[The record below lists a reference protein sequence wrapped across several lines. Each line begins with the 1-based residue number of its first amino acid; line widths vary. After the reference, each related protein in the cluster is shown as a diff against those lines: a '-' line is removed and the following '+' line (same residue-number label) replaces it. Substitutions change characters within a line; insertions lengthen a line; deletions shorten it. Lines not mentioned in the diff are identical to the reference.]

1 MSKPAAID
9 RSANASVGRR
19 LWRYGPLLIWLAF
32 ISYASTSGF
41 SADNTS
47 RFIRPFL
54 RWLFPSRTESELD
67 WLHFLV
73 RKASHFLEYAL
84 LAFLARRAFI
94 DSSRLFLRRRW
105 FELALLL
112 VVLYSLFDELHQSFE
127 PTRTGSIY
135 DSLIDIAGG
144 LTVLLIYKTSEQNRA
159 GSAGPYG
166 TSQGPPKHTKQ
177 H

>member
-1 MSKPAAID
+1 MSDPANID
-9 RSANASVGRR
+9 RSADASAGKR
-19 LWRYGPLLIWLAF
+19 LWRYGPLIIWLGF

-47 RFIRPFL
+47 RFIRPVL
-54 RWLFPSRTESELD
+54 RWLFPKRSEAELD

-73 RKASHFLEYAL
+73 RKAGHFLEYAL
-84 LAFLARRAFI
+84 LALLARRAFI
-94 DSSRLFLRRRW
+94 DSSRQFVRRRW

-112 VVLYSLFDELHQSFE
+112 VALYALFDEWHQNFE

-135 DSLIDIAGG
+135 DSLIDFAGG
-144 LTVLLIYKTSEQNRA
+144 LTVLLILKVWEHRKT
-159 GSAGPYG
+159 GHH
-166 TSQGPPKHTKQ
+166 PPNHSNV